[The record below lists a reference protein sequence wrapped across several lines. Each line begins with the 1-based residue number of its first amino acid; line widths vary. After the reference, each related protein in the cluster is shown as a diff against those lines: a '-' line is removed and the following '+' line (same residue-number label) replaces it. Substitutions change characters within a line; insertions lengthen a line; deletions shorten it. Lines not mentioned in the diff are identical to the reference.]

1 MPSQIRLLE
10 FTLEEHSYNFRRCQE
25 NEMLPSKNLPLETF
39 PYDDLYFTTQLIDS
53 LPRYRG
59 CPGGLDWKESAWN
72 AGDMGSVPG
81 LGRSPG
87 GGNGYLFQYFSLEN
101 PVDRGAW

>member
-1 MPSQIRLLE
+1 
-10 FTLEEHSYNFRRCQE
+10 
-25 NEMLPSKNLPLETF
+25 
-39 PYDDLYFTTQLIDS
+39 

>member
-39 PYDDLYFTTQLIDS
+39 PYDDLYFLNSNSNVQLLGDS
-53 LPRYRG
+53 GGPLP
-59 CPGGLDWKESAWN
+59 PSEFTLSFEH
-72 AGDMGSVPG
+72 
-81 LGRSPG
+81 
-87 GGNGYLFQYFSLEN
+87 
-101 PVDRGAW
+101 

>member
-39 PYDDLYFTTQLIDS
+39 PYDDLYFLNSNSNVQLLGDS
-53 LPRYRG
+53 GGPLLPSEFT
-59 CPGGLDWKESAWN
+59 LSFEH
-72 AGDMGSVPG
+72 
-81 LGRSPG
+81 
-87 GGNGYLFQYFSLEN
+87 
-101 PVDRGAW
+101 